1 MTLLKENIGT
11 LLKLLVLWLST
22 YVPGVFWGEAILTT
36 VDLINTILSS
46 DISVFLIL
54 KSCIGMSLFFL

>member
-11 LLKLLVLWLST
+11 LLKLFVPWLST

-46 DISVFLIL
+46 HISVFLIL